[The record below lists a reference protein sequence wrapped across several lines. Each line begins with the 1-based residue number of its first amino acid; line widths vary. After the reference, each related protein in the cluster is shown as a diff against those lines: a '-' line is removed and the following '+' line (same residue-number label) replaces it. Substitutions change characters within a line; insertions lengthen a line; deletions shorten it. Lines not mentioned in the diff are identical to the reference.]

1 MKCLVSALVC
11 AAFFF
16 CSSGASNAAQT
27 LVGGT
32 VIVVSGSHTEQ
43 GGTATASSIPAPIFF
58 GTHRFGRFELEAEGI
73 PPLGEFKVGNSPTG
87 LKTIALSYFAPSIR
101 YHVTSR
107 TWVGL
112 GETIYN
118 QQSMYQNTAYT
129 ELDRSRVVGLQ
140 YQVGVIVH
148 QTLRSSLELQLAV
161 NPHMSANLGQQ
172 VTDFFGNGT
181 VFVYP
186 WTSVPESGSQ
196 FDALVMNT
204 VHYRRLELV
213 YGLRVINLT
222 MHFADGSLADQ
233 NRFTMPFIGFAAPIG
248 K

>member
-1 MKCLVSALVC
+1 MAP
-11 AAFFF
+11 
-16 CSSGASNAAQT
+16 
-27 LVGGT
+27 
-32 VIVVSGSHTEQ
+32 
-43 GGTATASSIPAPIFF
+43 SIPAPIFF

-73 PPLGEFKVGNSPTG
+73 PPLGDFKVGNSSLG
-87 LKTIALSYFAPSIR
+87 LTAIALAYFAPSMR
-101 YHVTSR
+101 YDLTSK
-107 TWVGL
+107 TWLGL

-118 QQSMYQNTAYT
+118 QQSKYQNAWST
-129 ELDRSRVVGLQ
+129 EIDRSRVVGLQ
-140 YQVGVIVH
+140 YQVGVTVH
-148 QTLRSSLELQLAV
+148 QTMRSHLEVQLAL

-172 VTDFFGNGT
+172 ATDFFGNGT
-181 VFVYP
+181 SHIRP

-233 NRFTMPFIGFAAPIG
+233 NRFTMPFIGIAAPVG